1 MLRICRPL
9 LGSMPAARERCLF
22 LLDEERMRERGGRVE
37 AEEPGVLL
45 RAGEIFLR
53 GWLELEGSSGRK
65 PRGKSFSG
73 GEEKNRGVFWREVR
87 VSSLER
93 ILEET

>member
-1 MLRICRPL
+1 M
-9 LGSMPAARERCLF
+9 
-22 LLDEERMRERGGRVE
+22 
-37 AEEPGVLL
+37 LL

-53 GWLELEGSSGRK
+53 GGLELEESSGRK
-65 PRGKSFSG
+65 PGGKSFSG